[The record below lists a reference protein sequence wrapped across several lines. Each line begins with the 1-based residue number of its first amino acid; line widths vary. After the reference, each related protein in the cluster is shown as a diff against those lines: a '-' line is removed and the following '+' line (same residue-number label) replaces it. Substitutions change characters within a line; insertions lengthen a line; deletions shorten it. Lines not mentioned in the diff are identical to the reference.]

1 MKFFQFLVLTT
12 IGLSSAAWAHLP
24 TEVGC
29 DARTM
34 GLPKNE
40 KFIFSAKKE
49 KRFNEII
56 DRIAGLFK
64 DEVRLRGSNLKII
77 KDWKSKEQNAYA
89 LQTRSDW
96 EVHILGG
103 YYRHKDIT
111 DEGLAE
117 VVCHELGHHLAGAPY
132 KMFQSAYGPSF
143 GWASTE
149 GQADYWGF
157 SVCLKKYFE
166 AYPQEVKIKDKFAKN
181 KCDKNYE
188 EQADRNI
195 CYHLSNAALS
205 SATMLESFS
214 SDPVINFSQK
224 TDPLVTS
231 VNSSSHPA
239 TQCRY
244 DTYMAGALCQVED
257 PNRSSI
263 DPADFSNILCANKNE
278 DEIFYT
284 NNRPKCWFNGQVA
297 LTNSDYTYEPKINS
311 LALSFKFMS
320 FLPSGEF
327 TFRIIPINETQLY
340 VKAPFIEV
348 RRNLPQLSLANELIH
363 LDLKRKVDTHLYFN
377 LEVIRRN
384 QLIYKEQIQVRI

>member
-1 MKFFQFLVLTT
+1 MKLVQFLVLTT
-12 IGLSSAAWAHLP
+12 LSLSSVAWGHLP

-29 DARTM
+29 DARSL
-34 GLPKNE
+34 GLPKND

-49 KRFNEII
+49 KRFHQII
-56 DRIAGLFK
+56 DRITGLFA
-64 DEVRLRGSNLKII
+64 DEVRLRGSKLKVI

-89 LQTRSDW
+89 LQTSTDW
-96 EVHILGG
+96 EVHVLGG

-132 KMFQSAYGPSF
+132 KMFQSGLGPSF

-166 AYPQEVKIKDKFAKN
+166 AYPEEVKIKDKFAKD
-181 KCDKNYE
+181 KCDKNYDE
-188 EQADRNI
+188 EADRDT

-214 SDPVINFSQK
+214 SDPVTNFSQK
-224 TDPLVTS
+224 TDSRVTNI
-231 VNSSSHPA
+231 NSSSHPA

-244 DTYMAGALCQVED
+244 DTYIAGALCQVED
-257 PNRSSI
+257 PNRTSV
-263 DPADFSNILCANKNE
+263 DPADFSNILCANKNQK
-278 DEIFYT
+278 EITYT

-297 LTNSDYTYEPKINS
+297 LTESDYIYQPKTNS
-311 LALSFKFMS
+311 LTISFKFMS

-327 TFRIIPINETQLY
+327 TFRIIPLNETSLY
-340 VKAPFIEV
+340 VKAPFTEV
-348 RRNLPQLSLANELIH
+348 RRNLPQLSLGWELIN
-363 LDLKRKVDTHLYFN
+363 LDLKRKIDTQLFFN
-377 LEVIRRN
+377 VEVIRHQ
-384 QLIYKEQIQVRI
+384 QLIYKEQIQVQI